1 MATRDYYDGKDVFL
15 FIKRGARGA
24 TPADVEFR
32 MVACLDS
39 NSFTHGRELKEV
51 TNKCTGGYRDGI
63 AGKGSWGFEGSG
75 QAIADVAPAEANFQE
90 LLEISVLGEKVEAKA
105 ANANGSIYRAGTI
118 LITNYT
124 EDANSEDPMSFTAT
138 LDGLGVPVIVKPA

>member
-39 NSFTHGRELKEV
+39 NSFNHSRELKEII
-51 TNKCTGGYRDGI
+51 NKCSGGYRDGI
-63 AGKGSWGFEGSG
+63 PGKGSWGFEGSG
-75 QAIADVAPAEANFQE
+75 QAISDVAPAEINFQE
-90 LLEISVLGEKVEAKA
+90 LLEISLLGEKVEGKM
-105 ANANGSIYRAGTI
+105 ANIEGSIYRAGTI
-118 LITNYT
+118 MISQYG
-124 EDANSEDPMSFTAT
+124 EDTNSEDPMSFTAT

>member
-1 MATRDYYDGKDVFL
+1 MATRNYYDGKDVFL

-24 TPADVEFR
+24 TPADAEFR

-39 NSFTHGRELKEV
+39 NSFNHSRELKEV

-75 QAIADVAPAEANFQE
+75 QAVSDAAPAEANFQE
-90 LLEISVLGEKVEAKA
+90 LLEISLLGEKVEAKM
-105 ANANGSIYRAGTI
+105 ANVVGTIYRAGTI
-118 LITNYT
+118 LISTYS

-138 LDGLGVPVIVKPA
+138 MDGLGVPVIVKPA